1 MAGGHGGRNLRYA
14 LLAIFISTVLWTIS
28 RGGSSVERGYDV
40 PITFDQ
46 LPEDVVITDQSDAD
60 LNIRVLGS
68 RAALRNVSPSDLE
81 YELNLSGAKPG
92 RTVHEVDVSR
102 LDVPRG
108 TRIVSRSPSQ
118 IEVSFERRGRK
129 KVRVKPE
136 VAGEPGEGFKLAR
149 VEVDPP
155 QVWLTGARSRV
166 LRVGE
171 AVTETIDVT
180 GLEASSEREVKLSL
194 GDRVWLEEEQPVVVR
209 IGIEAVEPPEVA
221 PDGMQS
227 GQEPG

>member
-1 MAGGHGGRNLRYA
+1 MAKSSGGRNLRYA
-14 LLAIFISTVLWTIS
+14 LLAIVISTVLWTIS
-28 RGGSSVERGYDV
+28 RGGSSIERGYDV
-40 PITFDQ
+40 PIAFDE

-60 LNIRVLGS
+60 INIRVLGS
-68 RAALRNVSPSDLE
+68 RAALRNISPSDLE
-81 YELNLSGAKPG
+81 YVLNVSGAKPG
-92 RTVHEVDVSR
+92 HTVHEVDVTR

-118 IEVSFERRGRK
+118 IEVNFERRGRK

-136 VAGEPGEGFKLAR
+136 LAGEPGDGFKLAR

-171 AVTETIDVT
+171 ALTETIDVS
-180 GLEASSEREVKLSL
+180 GLEASAEREVKLSL
-194 GDRVWLEEEQPVVVR
+194 GDRVWLEDEKPVIVR
-209 IGIEAVEPPEVA
+209 IEIEAEELPSLEGESGDEEEP
-221 PDGMQS
+221 S
-227 GQEPG
+227 

>member
-1 MAGGHGGRNLRYA
+1 MPRRTGGRNLRYA
-14 LLAIFISTVLWTIS
+14 LLAIVISMVLWTIS

-40 PITFDQ
+40 PIAFDK

-60 LNIRVLGS
+60 INIRVLGS
-68 RAALRNVSPSDLE
+68 RAALRNISPSDLE
-81 YELNLSGAKPG
+81 YVLNVSGAKPG
-92 RTVHEVDVSR
+92 HTVHEVDVTR

-108 TRIVSRSPSQ
+108 TRIVSRSPAQ

-136 VAGEPGEGFKLAR
+136 VAGEPGPGFKLAR

-171 AVTETIDVT
+171 ALTETIDVS
-180 GLEASSEREVKLSL
+180 GLEASAERQVKLSL
-194 GDRVWLEEEQPVVVR
+194 GDRVWLEEDKPVVVR
-209 IGIEAVEPPEVA
+209 IEIEPEALPGVSAGAEEP
-221 PDGMQS
+221 S
-227 GQEPG
+227 